1 MLVANPKSIIISNE
15 KKEIMQMLVD
25 DLPRKQIAHKMKID
39 IRSIEG
45 YLTTLKKNFGVESVY
60 ALIAVLF
67 RKGIIK

>member
-1 MLVANPKSIIISNE
+1 
-15 KKEIMQMLVD
+15 
-25 DLPRKQIAHKMKID
+25 LPRKQIAHKMKID

-67 RKGIIK
+67 RKGKPGLLPLCITDFHEVVRK